1 MSALTR
7 RFSRLRR
14 FHRLYRGEHGSAS
27 SFAVIVVAVLMLV
40 AGLCIEGGRVLNARA
55 TMADQAEQAARA
67 GAQELALEGVRSG
80 NAVALNE
87 STAATAARSYL
98 AAVDA
103 SDGSSVDV
111 NDQTVAVTVQRDVPT
126 SLLHLVGVPSVHVEV
141 TGEARTAVGIY
152 KDGDL

>member
-1 MSALTR
+1 MSAPIR
-7 RFSRLRR
+7 RFRR
-14 FHRLYRGEHGSAS
+14 FRGGEHGSAS

-126 SLLHLVGVPSVHVEV
+126 SLLHLVGGPSVHVEV
-141 TGEARTAVGIY
+141 TGESRTAVGIY

>member
-87 STAATAARSYL
+87 STAARSYL